1 MAAVEV
7 MATYPS
13 DRNKIISEK
22 KEKVAMK
29 PVQVSF
35 HPNLQIL
42 DFLTFIHCGSKTQ
55 VSWPIRNKVKKAI

>member
-22 KEKVAMK
+22 KEKVVMK

-42 DFLTFIHCGSKTQ
+42 RFSNFHTLWFKNTGQLAD
-55 VSWPIRNKVKKAI
+55 